1 MSSVPFSS
9 LEEGIFSDVYVNI
22 QTIEGS
28 GLHTQLNPAGYT
40 ISVSK
45 LLSDKK
51 KRKRKRKKNSVL
63 KIL

>member
-9 LEEGIFSDVYVNI
+9 LEEGIFSDVYLNI
-22 QTIEGS
+22 QAIEKS
-28 GLHTQLNPAGYT
+28 GLHTQLNPAGNT

-51 KRKRKRKKNSVL
+51 KKEKKRNL
-63 KIL
+63 Y

>member
-9 LEEGIFSDVYVNI
+9 LEEGIFSDVYLNI
-22 QTIEGS
+22 QAIEGS
-28 GLHTQLNPAGYT
+28 GLHTQLNPAGNT

-51 KRKRKRKKNSVL
+51 KKEKKRNL
-63 KIL
+63 Y